1 MIKRGG
7 ENVSCSEIENII
19 ASHPAIVD
27 VAVIGIVDDIRDEAI
42 KAFIVLEEGETLTQ
56 EEFLLLKNKWRNLR
70 CQRVLRY
77 VKIYRVTVLKSIE
90 KICNNRQT

>member
-27 VAVIGIVDDIRDEAI
+27 VAVIGVADDIRDEAI

-56 EEFLLLKNKWRNLR
+56 EEFFAFCEKQMAKFKVPTCVEVRKDLPRN
-70 CQRVLRY
+70 CSG
-77 VKIYRVTVLKSIE
+77 KVLK
-90 KICNNRQT
+90 KHLQ